1 MQHKSI
7 RIGRLT
13 TKNNVFFAPLAG
25 FSDFAMRE
33 ICLSY
38 GAGLCFTEMVSC
50 KGLLYGNE
58 NTEALLTLAP
68 HETMPAVQIFG
79 NDPEIM
85 RRALESEALAPFPIA
100 DVNFGCPMPK
110 IYNNG
115 EGSALLADI
124 PLAEKIISSCAK
136 SGKTITCKIRIGLRE
151 GDYVTE
157 DFAKACE
164 GAGASLI
171 TVHGRVRDRIYAGEP
186 NYKEIAKAKR
196 AVSIPVIANGGI
208 FRKEDAD
215 KMINETGADGVMI
228 ARGAL
233 ERPQIFS
240 EILGT
245 PCPTDKKSLIYRHID
260 LLKTKY
266 EDRIVAVNFRKQL
279 CYYLKGE
286 PGVTRLKEKIFR
298 LTDTD
303 SLKSEIDAFF
313 SARNENIDPPRQ

>member
-1 MQHKSI
+1 MQCKSI

-33 ICLSY
+33 ICLSF

-50 KGLLYGNE
+50 KGFLYGNE
-58 NTEALLTLAP
+58 NTEALLPLAP
-68 HETMPAVQIFG
+68 HETQPAVQIFG

-100 DVNFGCPMPK
+100 DINFGCPMSK

-124 PLAEKIISSCAK
+124 PLAQKIVSSCVK
-136 SGKTITCKIRIGLRE
+136 SGKTITCKMRIGLRE

-164 GAGASLI
+164 DAGASLI

-186 NYKEIAKAKR
+186 NYKEIAKAKH

-215 KMINETGADGVMI
+215 RMINETGADGVMI

-233 ERPQIFS
+233 EKPQIFS
-240 EILGT
+240 EILGI
-245 PCPTDKKSLIYRHID
+245 PCSTDKKSLIYRHID

-266 EDRIVAVNFRKQL
+266 EDRVVAVNFRKQL

-298 LTDTD
+298 LTDTA
-303 SLKSEIDAFF
+303 SLKSEIEAFF
-313 SARNENIDPPRQ
+313 SARNENTDPARQ

>member
-1 MQHKSI
+1 MQCKSI

-33 ICLSY
+33 ICLSF

-58 NTEALLTLAP
+58 NTEALLPLAP
-68 HETMPAVQIFG
+68 HETQPAVQIFG

-85 RRALESEALAPFPIA
+85 RRALESAALAPFPIA
-100 DVNFGCPMPK
+100 DINFGCPMSK

-115 EGSALLADI
+115 DGSALLADI
-124 PLAEKIISSCAK
+124 PLAQKIVSSCVK
-136 SGKTITCKIRIGLRE
+136 SGKTITCKMRIGLRE

-164 GAGASLI
+164 DAGASLI

-186 NYKEIAKAKR
+186 NYKEIAKAKH

-215 KMINETGADGVMI
+215 RMINETGADGVMI

-233 ERPQIFS
+233 EKPQIFS
-240 EILGT
+240 EILGI
-245 PCPTDKKSLIYRHID
+245 PCSTDKKSLIYRHID

-266 EDRIVAVNFRKQL
+266 EDRVVAVNFRKQL

-298 LTDTD
+298 LTDTA
-303 SLKSEIDAFF
+303 SLKSEIEAFF
-313 SARNENIDPPRQ
+313 SARNENTDPARQ

>member
-1 MQHKSI
+1 MQCKSI

-33 ICLSY
+33 ICLSF

-58 NTEALLTLAP
+58 NTEALLPLAP
-68 HETMPAVQIFG
+68 HETQPAVQIFG

-100 DVNFGCPMPK
+100 DINFGCPMSK

-124 PLAEKIISSCAK
+124 PLAQKIVSSCVK
-136 SGKTITCKIRIGLRE
+136 SGKTITCKMRIGLRE

-164 GAGASLI
+164 DAGASLI

-186 NYKEIAKAKR
+186 NYKEIAKAKH

-215 KMINETGADGVMI
+215 RMINETGADGVMI

-233 ERPQIFS
+233 EKPQIFS
-240 EILGT
+240 EILGI
-245 PCPTDKKSLIYRHID
+245 PCSTDKKSLIYRHID

-266 EDRIVAVNFRKQL
+266 EDRVVAVNFRKQL

-298 LTDTD
+298 LTDTA
-303 SLKSEIDAFF
+303 SLKSEIEAFF
-313 SARNENIDPPRQ
+313 SARNENTDPARQ